1 MKNRFVKWVSALLA
15 MLLCLSAVC
24 PALAV
29 NDDYTMAEKLV
40 RQLWAGSG
48 FSGTLEV
55 ELTAKPG
62 SDALQTT
69 KPILLDWDYI
79 YVRPTADTTGEHRV
93 DLGVMD
99 GETAVSEAHFQLK
112 DGVLAAKTPLLGEDW
127 LQVTLE
133 DLIKPLPEGA
143 EDTLAAQVLPAVS
156 ESLGR
161 TGVPS
166 LVQFVLPQLLKF
178 RDSRSDLESV
188 VEFMTLRTD
197 LWIEGH
203 RQNTELGKLDDGSPV
218 IQVNYRIS
226 PASIKSQVK
235 QMVLDV
241 LGNESML
248 SALKAH
254 LDEEAAQ
261 LLLNPAY
268 QPYYFAAI
276 DQLPLEGDLT
286 LNRTVDMQGETL
298 ALHLSLPFYDAIGG
312 KMTLHYAREKGE
324 GDLPDNNTV
333 TLENAQRSTI
343 LTYLTYR
350 SMTDV
355 TVYQGTLTVNEA
367 ESFQVE
373 AEAPKSLPAMAFT
386 LRHNTSASRED
397 GDLNVYQS
405 NWQLRLEPDPNSGEP
420 DAFLPLDI
428 VLDSRFS
435 SKTPQTSATKAV
447 INLTVSGD
455 KRDQTIALRFAG
467 ETRRQWAVEDIPQQR
482 ADLLSVSGDALED
495 LLATLLAEGSQMFGF
510 FMNSVEE
517 APAETAPEASAD
529 PAQTSDAQPD
539 GQ

>member
-1 MKNRFVKWVSALLA
+1 MKNRFVKWISALLA

-62 SDALQTT
+62 SDALQTL
-69 KPILLDWDYI
+69 KPFLVDWDYI
-79 YVRPTADTTGEHRV
+79 YVRPTTETSGQHRV
-93 DLGVMD
+93 DMGIMD

-112 DGVLAAKTPLLGEDW
+112 DGVLAASSPLLGDGW
-127 LQVTLE
+127 VKVVLE
-133 DLIKPLPEGA
+133 DLIQPLQDGA

-156 ESLGR
+156 SSLAR
-161 TGVPS
+161 TGMPS
-166 LVQFVLPQLLKF
+166 LVQFVLPQLLQF

-188 VEFMTLRTD
+188 VEYMTLRTD

-203 RQNTELGKLDDGSPV
+203 RQNAELGKLDDGSPV
-218 IQVNYRIS
+218 IEVNYRIS
-226 PASIKSQVK
+226 PASIKSQLK

-248 SALKAH
+248 GALKDH

-298 ALHLSLPFYDAIGG
+298 ALHLSLPFYDATGG
-312 KMTLHYAREKGE
+312 NMTLHYAREKGE

-333 TLENAQRSTI
+333 TLENARRSTI

-355 TVYQGTLTVNEA
+355 TVYQGTLTVKDA
-367 ESFQVE
+367 ENFQVE
-373 AEAPKSLPAMAFT
+373 AEELKPLPAMAFT
-386 LRHNTSASRED
+386 LRHSATKSRED

-405 NWQLRLEPDPNSGEP
+405 NWQLRLEPDPNGGEA

-447 INLTVSGD
+447 IDLTVSGEE
-455 KRDQTIALRFAG
+455 RDQTIALRFNG
-467 ETRRQWAVEDIPQQR
+467 ETRRQWTVEEIP
-482 ADLLSVSGDALED
+482 AEMTDLLSISGDALED
-495 LLATLLAEGSQMFGF
+495 LLATLLAEGTQMVGF

-517 APAETAPEASAD
+517 APAAEEAAAE
-529 PAQTSDAQPD
+529 PAGQAQTD
-539 GQ
+539 GE